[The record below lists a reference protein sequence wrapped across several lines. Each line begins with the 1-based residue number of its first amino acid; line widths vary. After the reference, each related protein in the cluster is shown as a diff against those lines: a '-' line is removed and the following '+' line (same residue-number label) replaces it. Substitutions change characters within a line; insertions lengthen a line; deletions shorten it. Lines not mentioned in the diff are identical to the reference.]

1 REKFTIREWMKGQ
14 ADKTKNG
21 WLFITSNEQYHDA
34 LKPLIS
40 MWLAIAATSLLAMG
54 ENRHRRVWFFYDE
67 LPSLHKLPS
76 LPRIIAEARK
86 FGGCFVLGFQNYAQL
101 EDIYGPK
108 SAADLFD
115 LLNTKFFFRSPSAEI
130 ARFVEKDLGEMWRLK
145 FSEQTSF
152 GHEQVRDGISF
163 GKEEER
169 VSIVSYS
176 DVQSLNDLQCFV
188 TFPGDY
194 PVVKLTM
201 KYEPMPKV
209 ADGVVLRDVQT
220 TLDRTIE
227 DELFKRHAEER
238 RELNVL
244 FTPPSSV
251 VEMSE
256 PVAESPSATVNST
269 TADTTAKQSGANDA
283 DVAVSTGSGGVEQEI
298 GQEAVSETPPG
309 ISNEGEV

>member
-1 REKFTIREWMKGQ
+1 M
-14 ADKTKNG
+14 
-21 WLFITSNEQYHDA
+21 
-34 LKPLIS
+34 
-40 MWLAIAATSLLAMG
+40 
-54 ENRHRRVWFFYDE
+54 
-67 LPSLHKLPS
+67 
-76 LPRIIAEARK
+76 
-86 FGGCFVLGFQNYAQL
+86 
-101 EDIYGPK
+101 
-108 SAADLFD
+108 
-115 LLNTKFFFRSPSAEI
+115 
-130 ARFVEKDLGEMWRLK
+130 
-145 FSEQTSF
+145 
-152 GHEQVRDGISF
+152 
-163 GKEEER
+163 
-169 VSIVSYS
+169 
-176 DVQSLNDLQCFV
+176 
-188 TFPGDY
+188 
-194 PVVKLTM
+194 VKLTM